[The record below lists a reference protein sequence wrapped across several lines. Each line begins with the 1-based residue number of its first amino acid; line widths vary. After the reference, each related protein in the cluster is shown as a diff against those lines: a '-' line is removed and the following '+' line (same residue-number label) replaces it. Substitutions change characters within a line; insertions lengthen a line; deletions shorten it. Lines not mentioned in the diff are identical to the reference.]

1 MRAEEGES
9 KAAAPSK
16 PQIGPKRGSLVS
28 LTTAWRCVRCGRAW
42 RALV

>member
-28 LTTAWRCVRCGRAW
+28 LMTAWRCSSLGEAW
-42 RALV
+42 TALV

>member
-28 LTTAWRCVRCGRAW
+28 FMTAWRCMSRGGAW
-42 RALV
+42 IALV

>member
-28 LTTAWRCVRCGRAW
+28 LTSARRCMSRGGAWT
-42 RALV
+42 ALV